1 MARRHSG
8 TTLIELVVAMA
19 LFITLLAMTFGV
31 IGAYFRENSRQ
42 TQQSA
47 LQQNFRYAVDSITND
62 IREATSIV
70 RPIDPAT
77 HEPVP
82 SGNLIMSESIGFV
95 LPREGGASTTVT
107 YQAVSAGSGVYR
119 LERVIETTPADHQ
132 AVTENIPELVKVYFV
147 YSGRKIYVIMVGKT
161 TNYGKVSLVSLVSLV
176 YARNLG
182 D

>member
-1 MARRHSG
+1 MSRRRCG
-8 TTLIELVVAMA
+8 MTLIELVVAMA
-19 LFITLLAMTFGV
+19 LLVTLLAMTFAV

-47 LQQNFRYAVDSITND
+47 LQQNFRYAVDSLAND
-62 IREATSIV
+62 LREATSIT
-70 RPIDPAT
+70 RPDG
-77 HEPVP
+77 VP

-95 LPREGGASTTVT
+95 LPREGTVT
-107 YQAVSAGSGVYR
+107 YRAVLAGGGVYR
-119 LERVIETTPADHQ
+119 LERVVGTDHQ
-132 AVTENIPELVKVYFV
+132 AVTEDIPELVKVYFI

-161 TNYGKVSLVSLVSLV
+161 TNYGKESLVSLVSLV